1 MTQAMTIANTYK
13 RESRYF
19 IGASKRITIS
29 IWFGTQMVKQF
40 VCQPEKTGKAT
51 IAVHFGLAV
60 PYLVVPGWS
69 TDALV
74 LNHKIIGRKAVDVD
88 LIDYH

>member
-29 IWFGTQMVKQF
+29 IWFEIQVSAAICVPADLLSWDRAQR
-40 VCQPEKTGKAT
+40 
-51 IAVHFGLAV
+51 GLIFAEV
-60 PYLVVPGWS
+60 DIGQGRSWMAFLDS
-69 TDALV
+69 LHLDNALV
-74 LNHKIIGRKAVDVD
+74 H
-88 LIDYH
+88 